1 MVRRRA
7 FKKEGK
13 SASAFGVWVRI
24 LTQPGKVAFGKLL
37 KNGYAP
43 QLLLT
48 KSNSYEYCYFNNIQK
63 FCKLTEGRVPIIY
76 MRQINPQIEQ
86 WEEKLFTCLLGL
98 RCPDERWLAAVSSSS
113 EPRQHW
119 EAPSALESE
128 QVNYSKWPTGIT
140 VGGLGAWPEPFTWGI
155 KPLVTPISYCFA

>member
-86 WEEKLFTCLLGL
+86 WEEKLFTCIKF
-98 RCPDERWLAAVSSSS
+98 
-113 EPRQHW
+113 
-119 EAPSALESE
+119 
-128 QVNYSKWPTGIT
+128 SKMHMKYQKITPT
-140 VGGLGAWPEPFTWGI
+140 L
-155 KPLVTPISYCFA
+155 